1 MTTTISPAVSLP
13 SIGDSSSKMP
23 GEVQYAGFLRRLAA
37 MVIDSLLLILV
48 LSPLTLLFTSGSYL
62 PGLDP
67 EKDILAQTAII
78 DFDWGYL
85 LLNDLLPM
93 ILVIFFW
100 VRYRGTPG
108 KLLMDCQVV
117 DATTFNNLRIGQSV
131 LRYLGYF
138 LSLLPLGLGFLWIIW
153 DRKKRGFHDLIAH
166 TVVIRRSPNHAVETL
181 AGKSVEQ
188 LMKEVR

>member
-1 MTTTISPAVSLP
+1 
-13 SIGDSSSKMP
+13 MP

-48 LSPLTLLFTSGSYL
+48 LSPLSFLFTSGDYL
-62 PGLDP
+62 PGFDPHKNILD
-67 EKDILAQTAII
+67 QTATI

-93 ILVIFFW
+93 LLVIFFW

-117 DATTFNNLRIGQSV
+117 DATTLNNLRIGQSV

-153 DRKKRGFHDLIAH
+153 DRKKRGFHDMLAH
-166 TVVIRRSPNHAVETL
+166 TVVIRLSPNHAVESL
-181 AGKSVEQ
+181 AGKSLDQ